1 MENTSF
7 IKNLREKLIMKQEKL
22 VALLFE
28 LMKNSK
34 RSDRELAKN
43 MGISQPTVTRL
54 RRTLEKEAIE
64 QYTAIPNLA
73 YLGFDII
80 ALTFFSSKE
89 LVHPLWDKG
98 KNWAQ
103 DHPNV
108 MFVSTGQGLDSDAV
122 MASVHKD
129 YADFAR
135 FYQEF
140 RRDWGEHLQGF
151 RVFLMSVKG
160 SVTMRKFSFSSLHGA
175 YYKKS

>member
-7 IKNLREKLIMKQEKL
+7 INNLRKRLIMKQEKL

-54 RRTLEKEAIE
+54 RRKLEKEAIE
-64 QYTAIPNLA
+64 QYTVIPNLA

-98 KNWAQ
+98 RKWAQ

-108 MFVSTGQGLDSDAV
+108 MFVSTGQGLDSDALV
-122 MASVHKD
+122 ASVHKD

-140 RRDWGEHLQGF
+140 RRDWGEQLQDF
-151 RVFLMSVKG
+151 RVFLMSIKG
-160 SVTMRKFSFSSLHGA
+160 SITMKKFSFSSLHDA
-175 YYKKS
+175 YHQKS